1 MIVRATQDTFTVSA
15 GVVITNPEGKV
26 LLLDHHIR
34 PNSGWGLPGGFIEHG
49 EQPETGAR
57 REVLEETG
65 LDLGDLKLLRF
76 RTVRTHIEII
86 FRGFSDGEPAIR
98 SSEIKGL
105 GWFDLSSLPE
115 GMGAGQR
122 DYVTRVLSGID

>member
-15 GVVITNPEGKV
+15 AVVITNPEGKV

-34 PNSGWGLPGGFIEHG
+34 PRSGWGLPGGFIEHG
-49 EQPETGAR
+49 EQPEAAAR
-57 REVLEETG
+57 REVLEEIG
-65 LDLGDLKLLRF
+65 LELGEIDLLRV

-86 FRGFSDGEPAIR
+86 FRGFSDREPEIR
-98 SSEIKGL
+98 SSEIKAV
-105 GWFDLSSLPE
+105 GWFDLSGLPE

-122 DYVTRVLSGID
+122 DYVASVLLDGR